1 MYRPLP
7 TPKEMANWDHL
18 SINDFGLPGHML
30 MENASRE
37 LLHTLRQEIGP
48 LSGKRI
54 ALFAGSGNNGGDAFA
69 LSRHLVD
76 EGAVCLV
83 LHTRDLESYTGETA
97 FHLALADKA
106 EVVMTPLKGYNL
118 EGLCIPDIIVDG
130 LLGTGFYGELR
141 DDYQQ
146 WIQCLNRLGRHCFV
160 LSIDIPSGIN
170 GYTGCPSPIAV
181 KADVTVTFAAA
192 KIGLRMPEAKEYCGR
207 LMIQNIGLPRS
218 IQENNPPGCYE
229 LDEQVFSLLPQPSHL
244 AHKGNHG
251 HVLILGGSTGLTGA
265 PTLAALGALRSG
277 AGLVTVGCPRGL
289 ISEIKQGWP
298 DIMTKPL
305 GPGSQWTD
313 GCMADLTDLQAFDA
327 VVVGPGLGRTE
338 GARDFVRAYIQADP
352 PPTLFDADALFALAH
367 EQDIAHNL
375 PPNSVLTPH
384 PGEMARICEESIAQV
399 QAKRLDTARIWADK
413 LQSTLVLKGAG
424 SIVAAPGETLRL
436 CPEAWPHLALGGS
449 GDVLSG
455 NIGTLLAQ
463 GLSPFHAACT
473 GVFWHGATGRV
484 LQHEYPCRGHLA
496 QDIAH
501 ALPRV
506 LELFS
511 KPS

>member
-1 MYRPLP
+1 MYRPLL
-7 TPKEMANWDHL
+7 TPQEMVNWDRL

-37 LLHTLRQEIGP
+37 LLHTLRHEVGS
-48 LSGKRI
+48 LSGKRV

-69 LSRHLVD
+69 LARHLVD
-76 EGAVCLV
+76 EGTVCLV
-83 LHTRDLESYTGETA
+83 LHTRDLDSYTGETA

-146 WIQCLNRLGRHCFV
+146 WIQYLNRLGRKSFV

-192 KIGLRMPEAKEYCGR
+192 KIGLRMPEANEFCGR
-207 LMIQNIGLPRS
+207 LMIQNIGIPRA

-229 LDEQVFSLLPQPSHL
+229 LDEQVFSLLPKPSHL

-265 PTLAALGALRSG
+265 PTLAALGALRCG
-277 AGLVTVGCPRGL
+277 AGMVTVGCPRGL

-338 GARDFVRAYIQADP
+338 GARDFVRAYIQAGP
-352 PPTLFDADALFALAH
+352 PPTVFDADALFALAQ
-367 EQDIAHNL
+367 EQDIARSL

-384 PGEMARICEESIAQV
+384 PGEMARICQESITHIQT
-399 QAKRLDTARIWADK
+399 QRLDTARIWADK

-424 SIVAAPGETLRL
+424 SIVAAPGEPLRL

-455 NIGTLLAQ
+455 TIATLLAQ

-473 GVFWHGATGRV
+473 GVFWHGATGRI
-484 LQHEYPCRGHLA
+484 LQDDYPCRGNLA

-511 KPS
+511 KPG